1 MFPQPS
7 HLPSTLPP
15 LSVDE
20 VRTHFQVFRKEYE
33 KSRKRTYWDS
43 PKNDRVIASERV
55 VAPYVFGFLRYVTER
70 LGGRKTGLYYLDQSQ
85 KLWGLLQE
93 LGGAGI
99 GAEYTRF
106 AYCQSPSDG
115 SHEEGDIYV
124 WQPDE
129 RSAIGL
135 WFKLGSKIFVP
146 KKWEG
151 IIKDEFDGCQAGIVD
166 TMQSLQSK
174 ISAESK
180 RFEAFL
186 GLRESFNV

>member
-1 MFPQPS
+1 MKKGKDSIPM
-7 HLPSTLPP
+7 LTP

-33 KSRKRTYWDS
+33 KSRKSTYWDN

-55 VAPYVFGFLRYVTER
+55 VAPYVFGFLRYATER
-70 LGGRKTGLYYLDQSQ
+70 LGGRQTGIYYLDRPQ

-93 LGGAGI
+93 LGGAEI

-106 AYCQSPSDG
+106 TYSKFPSDG
-115 SHEEGDIYV
+115 TEEGNIYV

-135 WFKLGSKIFVP
+135 WFRLDSKIFDST
-146 KKWEG
+146 KWEE
-151 IIKDEFDGCQAGIVD
+151 IIKDEFDGCQARLVD
-166 TMQSLQSK
+166 SMQSLQSK

-180 RFEAFL
+180 RFEDFL
-186 GLRESFNV
+186 RLRESFNV